1 MYLKYFLFSLLKFFF
16 LESDLIFLK
25 ACVLY
30 FNFFFYICRSFG
42 TNLITPQCTLS
53 LLYTTT
59 YEWIHPFVFIYFLY
73 LSLSLYLYIYLFI
86 LIFIH
91 QYLFFYTNFIEV
103 LDVCCIVSAMT
114 AQFPSRINKVSDS
127 DSCLFLFYI
136 LFCFKFVH
144 FFYRLFKLL
153 LNSLF
158 YFIIV
163 YSSKV
168 WVFLFRQT
176 GPAGSLNS
184 SVRIFLLHLSALTL
198 DLRVPAVA
206 VPCPFKSLVLLQE
219 VWGVF
224 PADLNNRRTGVSL
237 SSPTCLCFFRA
248 P

>member
-73 LSLSLYLYIYLFI
+73 LSLSLYIYLFI

-144 FFYRLFKLL
+144 FFYCLFKLL

>member
-1 MYLKYFLFSLLKFFF
+1 MSVIWNKFNNTSMHPVTFVYHDIWMNTSFCIHLFS
-16 LESDLIFLK
+16 IF
-25 ACVLY
+25 
-30 FNFFFYICRSFG
+30 I
-42 TNLITPQCTLS
+42 
-53 LLYTTT
+53 
-59 YEWIHPFVFIYFLY
+59 FIFIP
-73 LSLSLYLYIYLFI
+73 LYIYLFI

-144 FFYRLFKLL
+144 FFYCLFKLL

-168 WVFLFRQT
+168 WVFLFRRT